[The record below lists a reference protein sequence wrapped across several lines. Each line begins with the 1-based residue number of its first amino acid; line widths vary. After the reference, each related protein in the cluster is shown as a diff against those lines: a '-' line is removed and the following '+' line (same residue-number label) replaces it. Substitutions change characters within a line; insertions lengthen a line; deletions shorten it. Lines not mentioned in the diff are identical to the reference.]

1 MRNVILRLSA
11 KRVLLYTIK
20 DYKRTQSPVTRDAKV
35 LYPKLFL
42 RSTLS
47 AKKILKDLAKL
58 DLNNTEMN
66 IYLLT
71 YLVKYNSNQ
80 NLSFLKP
87 RISFKTF

>member
-20 DYKRTQSPVTRDAKV
+20 DCKSTQSPVTRDAKV
-35 LYPKLFL
+35 LHAKLFL

-58 DLNNTEMN
+58 NLNNTEMN